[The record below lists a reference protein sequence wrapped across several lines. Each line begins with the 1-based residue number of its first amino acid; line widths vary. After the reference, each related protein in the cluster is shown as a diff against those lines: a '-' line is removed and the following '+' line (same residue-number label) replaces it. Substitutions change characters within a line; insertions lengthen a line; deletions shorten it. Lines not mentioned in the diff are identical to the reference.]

1 MQKINGETATGLALI
16 ILAILFIFAGMV
28 NEVWAKL
35 FLASI
40 IILILGIAFTI
51 LGVVTIIRSNRN
63 KPKSSHSAY

>member
-35 FLASI
+35 FLASVV
-40 IILILGIAFTI
+40 ILILGIAFTI
-51 LGVVTIIRSNRN
+51 LGIVTIIRSNKN
-63 KPKSSHSAY
+63 KPKSSHSTH